1 MRNATWE
8 DWEDWYQKY
17 RPAGEGSSSS
27 GSGGGAGAGTGA
39 GGWHPGS
46 FMSHYAFV
54 SLVVMFA
61 SVGWVGQAKRVE
73 AYGDRLVQARDFVHD
88 HSSKDLRRA
97 RMGSA
102 GSSKDERIESW
113 LRLSDPAL
121 GQEEQMRRYLP
132 DPEVCLS
139 GNVSERDVRS

>member
-1 MRNATWE
+1 MIFVCCHSE
-8 DWEDWYQKY
+8 DL
-17 RPAGEGSSSS
+17 SSWSVMH
-27 GSGGGAGAGTGA
+27 A
-39 GGWHPGS
+39 GS

-54 SLVVMFA
+54 SLVVMIA

-102 GSSKDERIESW
+102 GSNKDERIQSW
-113 LRLSDPAL
+113 LRLSDPAFAE
-121 GQEEQMRRYLP
+121 EEQLRRCLP
-132 DPEVCLS
+132 DPETCIS
-139 GNVSERDVRS
+139 GDVSGRDVRS